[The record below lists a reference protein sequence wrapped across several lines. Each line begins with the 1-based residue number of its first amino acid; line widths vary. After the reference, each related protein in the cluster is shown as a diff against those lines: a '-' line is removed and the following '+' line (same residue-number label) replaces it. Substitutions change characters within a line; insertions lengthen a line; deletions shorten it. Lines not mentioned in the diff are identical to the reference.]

1 MSQLRPIWLLIILVA
16 ASLAGFLAT
25 ISMAAAGYSSPV
37 LPMSSAITLSAVGLI
52 VLSLGIVVWRDQR
65 AIRQADQQNRDR
77 ARRGDRR
84 GRSPSRTGSPG
95 KGRRLHPLQAVRVVA
110 AGQACAYAGALIAG
124 WHAGIILDLAP
135 SAGMSTPNVSSSL
148 VMMIGGLVW
157 VIIGFVVEG
166 LCRLPP
172 DQGESLQDGELDQ
185 DDGTEPHAAFGGH

>member
-16 ASLAGFLAT
+16 ASLVGFLAT
-25 ISMAAAGYSSPV
+25 LSMAAAGYSSPV
-37 LPMSSAITLSAVGLI
+37 LPMSSAITLTAVGLI

-65 AIRQADQQNRDR
+65 HIQQANQQNNQDR
-77 ARRGDRR
+77 DRR
-84 GRSPSRTGSPG
+84 GGRRNHTGSPG
-95 KGRRLHPLQAVRVVA
+95 QGRRLHPLQAVRVVA

-135 SAGMSTPNVSSSL
+135 AAGMNTPNVSSSL
-148 VMMIGGLVW
+148 VMMIGGLLW
-157 VIIGFVVEG
+157 VIIGFVVEA

-172 DQGESLQDGELDQ
+172 DQGENLQDGELDQ